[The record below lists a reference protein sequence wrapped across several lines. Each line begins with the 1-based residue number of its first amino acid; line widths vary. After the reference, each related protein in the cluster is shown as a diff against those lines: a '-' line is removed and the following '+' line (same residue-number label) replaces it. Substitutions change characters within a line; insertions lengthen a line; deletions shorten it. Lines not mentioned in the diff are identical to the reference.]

1 MALEE
6 VGHLNLEES
15 HVSLKNNLVS
25 SLGVQYDQTLYS
37 NTINVSFINLF
48 CYVSLPHNW
57 SYQLPAL
64 LKLAIYPFIKGKQPH
79 QQDNVYNAI
88 KPGYLV

>member
-25 SLGVQYDQTLYS
+25 SLGVQYD
-37 NTINVSFINLF
+37 
-48 CYVSLPHNW
+48 
-57 SYQLPAL
+57 
-64 LKLAIYPFIKGKQPH
+64 
-79 QQDNVYNAI
+79 
-88 KPGYLV
+88 